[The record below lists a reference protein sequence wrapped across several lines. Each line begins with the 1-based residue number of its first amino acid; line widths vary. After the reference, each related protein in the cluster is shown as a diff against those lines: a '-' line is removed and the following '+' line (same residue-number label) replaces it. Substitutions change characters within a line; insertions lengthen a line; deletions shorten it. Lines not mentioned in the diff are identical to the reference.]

1 LTIAVG
7 ASWTVYIYFENKTD
21 EFRKQQEASKR
32 DHDSYIFQHQAALY
46 FDATRA
52 AGVLATSHDS
62 KVLADAR
69 QRFDQ
74 LYWGELVV
82 VEDRRVE
89 LAMISFRECFLDAD
103 RCFRREKTQY
113 EKPVAGELRS
123 NLLNLSLDLGACT
136 RESLR
141 KGWEISFGQVEPA
154 RTKCPYD

>member
-1 LTIAVG
+1 MDENAHRKWDIVFKWIGLLTIAVG

-52 AGVLATSHDS
+52 AGALATSHDS

-74 LYWGELVV
+74 LYWGELV
-82 VEDRRVE
+82 
-89 LAMISFRECFLDAD
+89 
-103 RCFRREKTQY
+103 
-113 EKPVAGELRS
+113 
-123 NLLNLSLDLGACT
+123 
-136 RESLR
+136 
-141 KGWEISFGQVEPA
+141 
-154 RTKCPYD
+154 